1 MALNFPT
8 NTTSPY
14 TDPTSGVK
22 YIYNSAVG
30 AWESA
35 IQPPAVISATTPT
48 VTIDGFLWWNTGT
61 QELNVYQAGT
71 WRVVQSAVVNTIT
84 VSNTAPSSPS
94 NGQLWW
100 DTVGGT
106 LFVYYNDGS
115 SASGLR
121 PPLLPVLVNPPLP
134 PVTRHLPYLHL
145 LKVTYG

>member
-35 IQPPAVISATTPT
+35 IQPPAVISASTPT

-71 WRVVQSAVVNTIT
+71 WRVVQSAVVNTIS
-84 VSNTAPSSPS
+84 VSNTLLVP
-94 NGQLWW
+94 L
-100 DTVGGT
+100 TVNCGGI
-106 LFVYYNDGS
+106 L
-115 SASGLR
+115 
-121 PPLLPVLVNPPLP
+121 
-134 PVTRHLPYLHL
+134 
-145 LKVTYG
+145 